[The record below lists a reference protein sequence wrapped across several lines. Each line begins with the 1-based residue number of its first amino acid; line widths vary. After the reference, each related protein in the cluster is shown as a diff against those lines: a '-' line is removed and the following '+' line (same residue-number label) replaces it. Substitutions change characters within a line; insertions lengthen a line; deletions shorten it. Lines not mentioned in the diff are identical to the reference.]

1 MCFGEWDDKSEDAGE
16 LRVESKSMFASQEP
30 ELRVLKAFRTDYPK
44 KNGLRRLRC
53 SRPCPQASRL
63 PGFPEAPGPG
73 AACGVLLQPLACE
86 TPRRAGSTA
95 TAVDAHAFE
104 LGRHSKPGSSPS
116 RAPGPRAID
125 ARRGVVLSLE
135 RVRRREASRRG
146 APRPA
151 KALPGVV
158 VNRARRTAF
167 ASFVSLQLELDR
179 YHVSELSRG
188 GVSTGGIRVHAL
200 ALPIAQRR
208 QRDDEA

>member
-1 MCFGEWDDKSEDAGE
+1 MCFGEADDKSGDAGE
-16 LRVESKSMFASQEP
+16 LRVESKSMFAFQEP

-63 PGFPEAPGPG
+63 PGLPEAPG
-73 AACGVLLQPLACE
+73 AVCGHLLQSLACE
-86 TPRRAGSTA
+86 TPRRAGSTP

-104 LGRHSKPGSSPS
+104 LECHSKPGSSPS

-146 APRPA
+146 ASR
-151 KALPGVV
+151 
-158 VNRARRTAF
+158 
-167 ASFVSLQLELDR
+167 LQKLIWSSCGSSAAHGACVLR
-179 YHVSELSRG
+179 L
-188 GVSTGGIRVHAL
+188 L
-200 ALPIAQRR
+200 AA
-208 QRDDEA
+208 